1 MRFQQPNPERRPTQ
15 HDEFYFC
22 GCDLHEETLVN
33 RIAIGQEP
41 SERKTVG
48 NSRAGREK
56 LIAALKRESD
66 KHGGARI
73 IFGYEASGQG
83 FGLHDQ
89 MVEAGIECYV
99 LAPTKMESSVKQK
112 RNKNDDRDAERI
124 LKRLRAHKLAG
135 EELPSV
141 WVPDPQ
147 TRDDRETVRARQDLG
162 DKLSSVKVQVRS
174 LLQRHG
180 IEKPTGVGKPRTKSH
195 QQWLEQ
201 LRCDSQQGIGVRT
214 ALGSLLRQVRHLE
227 QEIQQ
232 LDEAVD
238 PLSRKPHRQ
247 AVVDALDQETGIGRL
262 TATAYAV
269 EVADFTRFR
278 RGRQIGAYWGMTP
291 SSDESGEVNDR
302 KGHITR
308 QGSPRIRKLLCQATW
323 YRVQKDPQVRAIYQ
337 RLVIRNPKKKKIAVV
352 ACMRRLAVRL
362 WHIGRQAQL
371 AMKEAK

>member
-1 MRFQQPNPERRPTQ
+1 MTNFI
-15 HDEFYFC
+15 FV

-33 RIAIGQEP
+33 RMAIGQEP

-48 NSRAGREK
+48 NSRAGRER
-56 LIAALKRESD
+56 LIASLKRESD
-66 KHGGARI
+66 RHGGARI
-73 IFGYEASGQG
+73 VFGYEASGQG

-141 WVPDPQ
+141 WVPDSQ
-147 TRDDRETVRARQDLG
+147 TRDDRETVRARQDLS
-162 DKLSSVKVQVRS
+162 DKMSSVKVQVRS
-174 LLQRHG
+174 LLLRHG
-180 IEKPTGVGKPRTKSH
+180 IEKPNAVGKPGTKSYR
-195 QQWLEQ
+195 QWLEQ
-201 LRCDSQQGIGVRT
+201 LSQDSEQGIGVRT

-238 PLSRKPHRQ
+238 QLSRKPHRQ
-247 AVVDALDQETGIGRL
+247 AVVDALDREAGIGRL

-278 RGRQIGAYWGMTP
+278 RGRQVGAYWGMTP

-323 YRVQKDPQVRAIYQ
+323 YRVQKEPQVRADYQ
-337 RLVIRNPKKKKIAVV
+337 RLVIRNPKKKKIALV

-362 WHIGRQAQL
+362 WHIGREAQL

>member
-1 MRFQQPNPERRPTQ
+1 MVDFI
-15 HDEFYFC
+15 FV

-33 RIAIGQEP
+33 RIAIGQGR

-56 LIAALKRESD
+56 LIAGLKEESK

-73 IFGYEASGQG
+73 VFGYEASGQG
-83 FGLHDQ
+83 FQLHDQ

-147 TRDDRETVRARQDLG
+147 TRDDREIVRARQDLA
-162 DKLSSVKVQVRS
+162 DKMTSVKAQVRS

-180 IEKPTGVGKPRTKSH
+180 VEKPTPVGKPWTKSH
-195 QQWLEQ
+195 RQWLDQ
-201 LRCDSQQGIGVRT
+201 LSQASPQGIGVRT
-214 ALGSLLRQVRHLE
+214 ALGSLLRQVHQLE
-227 QEIQQ
+227 LEIQQ
-232 LDEAVD
+232 LDEAVEE
-238 PLSRKPHRQ
+238 LSRKPHRQ
-247 AVVDALDQETGIGRL
+247 AIVDALDQETGIGRL

-278 RGRQIGAYWGMTP
+278 RGRQVGAYWGMTP
-291 SSDESGEVNDR
+291 SSDESGEVDDR

-323 YRVQKDPQVRAIYQ
+323 YRVQKDPQVREVYQ
-337 RLVIRNPKKKKIAVV
+337 RLVSRNPKKKKIAVV

-362 WHIGRQAQL
+362 WHVGRQAQL
-371 AMKEAK
+371 TMKEDT

>member
-1 MRFQQPNPERRPTQ
+1 MANFI
-15 HDEFYFC
+15 FV

-33 RIAIGQEP
+33 RIAVGQER

-48 NSRAGREK
+48 NGRAGREK
-56 LIAALKRESD
+56 LIADLKRESD

-73 IFGYEASGQG
+73 VFGYEASGQG
-83 FGLHDQ
+83 FKLHDE

-112 RNKNDDRDAERI
+112 RNKNDDRDAERL

-141 WVPDPQ
+141 WVPDRQ

-162 DKLSSVKVQVRS
+162 DKLSSVKAQVRS
-174 LLQRHG
+174 LLLRHG
-180 IEKPTGVGKPRTKSH
+180 IEKPSGVGKPWTKSH
-195 QQWLEQ
+195 QRWLEQ
-201 LRCDSQQGIGVRT
+201 LSGDSQQGVGVRT

-227 QEIQQ
+227 LEIQQ

-238 PLSRKPHRQ
+238 QLSRKPHRQ

-262 TATAYAV
+262 TATAYTV

-278 RGRQIGAYWGMTP
+278 RGRQVGAYWGMTP

-323 YRVQKDPQVRAIYQ
+323 YRVQKDPQVREVYQ
-337 RLVIRNPKKKKIAVV
+337 RLVSRNPKKKKIAVV